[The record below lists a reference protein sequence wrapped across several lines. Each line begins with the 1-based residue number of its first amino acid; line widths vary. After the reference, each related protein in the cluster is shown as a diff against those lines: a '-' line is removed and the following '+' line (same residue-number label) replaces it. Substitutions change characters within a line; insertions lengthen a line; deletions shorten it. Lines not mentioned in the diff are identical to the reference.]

1 MFYGL
6 TNTMTDVGNC
16 AEMPRNP
23 RETMEERKVS
33 MEKLIE
39 EMTAE
44 GRLQQFLAS
53 SPRWRKVVTIFSP
66 SLPYLS
72 T

>member
-1 MFYGL
+1 MYHGL

-33 MEKLIE
+33 KVEKLKE

-44 GRLQQFLAS
+44 GRHPNFSQPTKLAAE
-53 SPRWRKVVTIFSP
+53 VTTFSP

-72 T
+72 A